1 MTPDGHLTYVYI
13 TRGTTTLTPTF
24 WGFVLPLTDTLLYLG
39 LVPYWTHRIDVLSTL
54 KKNTCIILVAYSLQ
68 CRKGLTSLCILRNC
82 ALKNDDFWVRFWHLS
97 LPKQNQIDTWK
108 FIFKW
113 KQNRTAMHSFGSA
126 RVTWNCTRRND
137 RRTGVRNLG
146 LIVFFRCESTTVFSA
161 LCFAFTLRDKLQPL
175 ADQVWNLWQDL
186 QQFGYTLCVCDCQ
199 MPVLSKENKRLD
211 ETLLHV
217 YRFYSIHVRC
227 FLFWFLL

>member
-1 MTPDGHLTYVYI
+1 M
-13 TRGTTTLTPTF
+13 
-24 WGFVLPLTDTLLYLG
+24 
-39 LVPYWTHRIDVLSTL
+39 
-54 KKNTCIILVAYSLQ
+54 
-68 CRKGLTSLCILRNC
+68 
-82 ALKNDDFWVRFWHLS
+82 
-97 LPKQNQIDTWK
+97 
-108 FIFKW
+108 
-113 KQNRTAMHSFGSA
+113 
-126 RVTWNCTRRND
+126 
-137 RRTGVRNLG
+137 RNLG

-217 YRFYSIHVRC
+217 YGFCSIHVEV
-227 FLFWFLL
+227 LLVLVPVITCYSHSYSKGS